1 MNINSL
7 MNRGGGAEWKKYKG
21 PYKFWIE
28 DAETG
33 ETVVEKQVDLFRGEF
48 KFIDV
53 LYKHPYNFA
62 LYTPDCLY
70 ENYLKE
76 FPNEEWHVSLPI
88 NHTYNIKCVYSSN
101 DLISFCK
108 TFPVLDDYGS
118 TLITALDGQYNYFNA
133 YWNDKVFRHNLMY
146 VADNERISAYVLPID
161 PQMLEY
167 GQYSYDEYPSLQSNI
182 DLIWNIAFEVY
193 VSLETTEIPI
203 NVWPIPLCSTFY
215 ESQNGFQQYS
225 PYIIITSV

>member
-1 MNINSL
+1 ML
-7 MNRGGGAEWKKYKG
+7 DTLFNRGGADWKKYKG

-33 ETVVEKQVDLFRGEF
+33 ETVVEKQVDCFKGEF

-53 LYKHPYNFA
+53 ISNHIFDFLI
-62 LYTPDCLY
+62 YTPDWKT

-76 FPNEEWHVSLPI
+76 FPNEEWHVSLTANRI
-88 NHTYNIKCVYSSN
+88 YNVKCVYSSN

-108 TFPVLDDYGS
+108 TFPILDDEGN
-118 TLITALDGQYNYFNA
+118 TLITALDGQYDYFNA

-146 VADNERISAYVLPID
+146 IVEDEQLNAYVLPID

-167 GQYSYDEYPSLQSNI
+167 GQYSYEEYPSLQPNT
-182 DLIWNIAFEVY
+182 DLVWNIASEVY
-193 VSLETTEIPI
+193 VSLETTEIPLE
-203 NVWPIPLCSTFY
+203 VWPIPLYSTFY
-215 ESQNGFQQYS
+215 DSYESFQRYN
-225 PYIIITSV
+225 PILVITSS